1 MEDRVARLLVAV
13 LGNAG
18 EVKTIEHLNRF
29 MAALDVLAEQILP
42 LAVNYCSNLSSDR
55 NSVWEMAIIVNL
67 FTACIITDPPM

>member
-1 MEDRVARLLVAV
+1 MQVVNHVLPVNLFVHMEDRVARLLVAV

-55 NSVWEMAIIVNL
+55 NSV
-67 FTACIITDPPM
+67 